1 VIFLLLACAT
11 EAPEP
16 PAHRVLLE
24 EVRLELPGQ
33 LEVRAAQAVAFDEG
47 TVVAESVQATAQGA
61 PQLEIDAPRSEWDLE
76 ARVIR
81 FLGGVTAVRGDVTLT
96 CDTLTVRMRDA
107 EEVERATADGEV
119 RVVRGGRVAT
129 GDMAVLEVASGEVRL
144 TGAPTVTDGPNRM
157 TGEKITLFLDDERV
171 ICDACRLVVDG
182 AAVLPDRG

>member
-1 VIFLLLACAT
+1 MIFLLLACAT

-119 RVVRGGRVAT
+119 RVDT
-129 GDMAVLEVASGEVRL
+129 PL
-144 TGAPTVTDGPNRM
+144 
-157 TGEKITLFLDDERV
+157 
-171 ICDACRLVVDG
+171 
-182 AAVLPDRG
+182 